1 MEQREIL
8 ELLRNAITE
17 RLRIE
22 VPDKLNESDRIYED
36 LNIDSIVVLQLLV
49 YIEEIF
55 EVSIPEEDVDPKVF
69 KTIGSLGLFIQSL
82 IRMKV

>member
-49 YIEEIF
+49 YVEEIF